1 MLLASEAR
9 LKNPATISDPTVR
22 LFCSSIPSIEDVP
35 QWRDDRNRS
44 LRRFGLRKLDTH
56 LPLLS
61 EANVPS
67 DVNCFAVVV
76 LPLQADNLTAP
87 QTCVSCG
94 SCVSWRG
101 NRTFRG
107 PYHRSRSIPSPADKI
122 QNLC

>member
-22 LFCSSIPSIEDVP
+22 LFCSSLPSIEDVP
-35 QWRDDRNRS
+35 QWRDDRNPS
-44 LRRFGLRKLDTH
+44 LRRVGLRKLDTH

-76 LPLQADNLTAP
+76 LPLQADNLTA
-87 QTCVSCG
+87 
-94 SCVSWRG
+94 
-101 NRTFRG
+101 
-107 PYHRSRSIPSPADKI
+107 AD
-122 QNLC
+122 LCKLRQLCILAR